1 VQYLQEETRHKI
13 LSVALR
19 EFAARG
25 YKDASMRQIAA
36 KAEMTVGNIYRY
48 YDNKAALFDAL
59 VRPAWEQLKSVIVID
74 KRIGSAG
81 GMTPHNLPVAQIA
94 QEIIRLARDYGQKF
108 YILLFKSEGSPY
120 QSAYDRLIQRIAERF
135 EQELFPLVPVE
146 ARDRFLPELLAK
158 TIVDGFFTIMDTC
171 GDDPTRMEKLFGQL
185 LGIMLKDVDQRM
197 KG

>member
-1 VQYLQEETRHKI
+1 MQYLKEETRHKI

-59 VRPAWEQLKSVIVID
+59 VSPAWEQLKSVIVID

-120 QSAYDRLIQRIAERF
+120 QSAYDRLIQRIA
-135 EQELFPLVPVE
+135 LVPVE
-146 ARDRFLPELLAK
+146 ARDQFLPELLAK

-171 GDDPTRMEKLFGQL
+171 GDDPTRMEKLFRQL